1 LQDWPIQGAL
11 LIRFSLGTIAAEGW
25 PEVICKSPLPRLN
38 TSHRK
43 TDKGI
48 KMKKFITLM
57 TSCSLAL
64 AAVALGQQT
73 TEPAQAQS
81 TPTTS
86 TSTEAAGGKSQ
97 GATEAT
103 TPAQSKRQQ
112 RHQARQEAKSGGQD
126 NASATG
132 ESASQEQTGKH
143 RGRNRGNANAS
154 ENNAAGNANA
164 GASASPSS
172 TDTANANAGDKKH
185 GKDHKG
191 RNARNEANATA
202 TPNVTGTGA
211 AGAGA
216 ATGAAGANASPSATA
231 STQTNTATTT
241 ASPNTAATTNTANAG
256 GGRRGKKV
264 DPQTVQTIKS
274 QHASFRAQPRPDK
287 VPAVS
292 FSQNYRINGAD
303 QWQGEK
309 YSVYRSYH
317 PEMHDRNW
325 YHQHYQR
332 VELIG
337 GGYYYF
343 NNGYWFPAWGYD
355 QSAQYYAYD
364 APIYVG
370 SRAEPPDRVI
380 ADVQAVLQQ
389 EGYYTG
395 EVDGLL
401 GPLTRQALTD
411 YQKDNGLYTTAVI
424 DEPTL
429 QSLNMSS

>member
-1 LQDWPIQGAL
+1 
-11 LIRFSLGTIAAEGW
+11 
-25 PEVICKSPLPRLN
+25 
-38 TSHRK
+38 
-43 TDKGI
+43 
-48 KMKKFITLM
+48 MKKFITLL
-57 TSCSLAL
+57 TSCSLTL
-64 AAVALGQQT
+64 AAVALGQQ
-73 TEPAQAQS
+73 PAEQTQAQS

-86 TSTEAAGGKSQ
+86 TQNAAGQTST
-97 GATEAT
+97 ATEKAS
-103 TPAQSKRQQ
+103 PAQSKRQE
-112 RHQARQEAKSGGQD
+112 RREARQQAKSG
-126 NASATG
+126 NEENPTTATG
-132 ESASQEQTGKH
+132 ATTSQEETGKH
-143 RGRNRGNANAS
+143 HGKNRRNANAS
-154 ENNAAGNANA
+154 ETNASATASPASADNENA
-164 GASASPSS
+164 G
-172 TDTANANAGDKKH
+172 GKKQ
-185 GKDHKG
+185 GKGHKG

-202 TPNVTGTGA
+202 TPSTTGA
-211 AGAGA
+211 GAAAAGA
-216 ATGAAGANASPSATA
+216 ATGAAAANASPSATVA
-231 STQTNTATTT
+231 TQTNTATTA
-241 ASPNTAATTNTANAG
+241 ASPSTATTTNTANAA
-256 GGRRGKKV
+256 GGRRGKKL
-264 DPQTVQTIKS
+264 DAQAVQTIRS
-274 QHASFRAQPRPDK
+274 QHNSFRAQPRPDR

-325 YHQHYQR
+325 YHSHYQR

-337 GGYYYF
+337 GGYYYY

-401 GPLTRQALTD
+401 GPLTRQALVD
-411 YQKDNGLYTTAVI
+411 YQRDNGLYATAVI

-429 QSLNMSS
+429 ESLNMSS